1 MTRPCRPAPPR
12 RLRRGA
18 PWPLAVALLAAGCAA
33 STTVGPQWSDP
44 QFAGRSLRGTRL
56 LVVCEAPD
64 PSLRRQCQDRVA
76 AELVAYGATPVVGGE
91 LPAGAPV
98 GRPIGETWLP
108 AARDA
113 RAQAIFSAALSANQ
127 AIYNPG
133 PSIGIG
139 IGGWSGGNSSV
150 GGGVGISMPVGEARA
165 SMALGATGQLTD
177 VASGR
182 TMWTG
187 SASTA
192 YSSDLNGQVGELA
205 RAVVEAAGKAGY
217 F

>member
-76 AELVAYGATPVVGGE
+76 P
-91 LPAGAPV
+91 
-98 GRPIGETWLP
+98 
-108 AARDA
+108 
-113 RAQAIFSAALSANQ
+113 
-127 AIYNPG
+127 
-133 PSIGIG
+133 
-139 IGGWSGGNSSV
+139 
-150 GGGVGISMPVGEARA
+150 
-165 SMALGATGQLTD
+165 
-177 VASGR
+177 
-182 TMWTG
+182 
-187 SASTA
+187 
-192 YSSDLNGQVGELA
+192 
-205 RAVVEAAGKAGY
+205 
-217 F
+217 